1 MIKKENDLASPKHE
15 KLLRDICNYL
25 KPVYYNEQCYI
36 VREGEPMDA
45 VFLITDGSAWA
56 FPSSSNGE
64 GTGTASRHAER
75 LEAGGFFGG
84 ELFELVSEPYS
95 ANMFNLP
102 RVPIYSK
109 SLKTHTKVEA
119 FVLMANDFALVVE
132 EQLLNP
138 AEPDDIVE
146 CPKCWCFK
154 KTPEFSST
162 WHCCCKEMVC
172 TDVFVLFLFF

>member
-25 KPVYYNEQCYI
+25 KPVYYNEQSYI

-56 FPSSSNGE
+56 FPSSGNGE

-162 WHCCCKEMVC
+162 
-172 TDVFVLFLFF
+172 

>member
-15 KLLRDICNYL
+15 KLLRDICNSL

-64 GTGTASRHAER
+64 GTGTASRCAER
-75 LEAGGFFGG
+75 LESGHFFGEELL
-84 ELFELVSEPYS
+84 ELFWEPS
-95 ANMFNLP
+95 STNMFNLSK
-102 RVPIYSK
+102 VPIHSK

-119 FVLMANDFALVVE
+119 FALMANE
-132 EQLLNP
+132 LL
-138 AEPDDIVE
+138 
-146 CPKCWCFK
+146 KRK
-154 KTPEFSST
+154 
-162 WHCCCKEMVC
+162 
-172 TDVFVLFLFF
+172 

>member
-15 KLLRDICNYL
+15 KLLRDICNSL

-45 VFLITDGSAWA
+45 VFLITNGSAWA
-56 FPSSSNGE
+56 FPSGSNGE
-64 GTGTASRHAER
+64 GTGTASRHAVR
-75 LEAGGFFGG
+75 LKAGDFFGE
-84 ELFELVSEPYS
+84 ELFEFVSEPYS
-95 ANMFNLP
+95 TNMFNLP
-102 RVPIYSK
+102 EVPIYSK

-119 FVLMANDFALVVE
+119 FALMANDFALVVE
-132 EQLLNP
+132 EKLPNP

-154 KTPEFSST
+154 KTPKFSST
-162 WHCCCKEMVC
+162 
-172 TDVFVLFLFF
+172 